1 MPSGFDGCGFTA
13 FMVPPWFVLVFM
25 SRTIDTSARS
35 VKEPRHGF
43 TFSTPTRRTG
53 RGRAVYLG
61 ADHPQATVSRP
72 GGGPRVRAGRQDR
85 TQPVANRR
93 PCAACSIKNVWRAV
107 LADAERVV
115 LRVALASLVGR
126 LRQLWLV
133 PILAVDVRAHPER
146 SQVDLR
152 PVRERAS
159 GRLAGEA

>member
-1 MPSGFDGCGFTA
+1 MTSLSPPNGAATPTPRDGTA
-13 FMVPPWFVLVFM
+13 EKH
-25 SRTIDTSARS
+25 TSAYR
-35 VKEPRHGF
+35 RAQF
-43 TFSTPTRRTG
+43 TFSSPTRRTG

-72 GGGPRVRAGRQDR
+72 GGGPHPRAGRQDR
-85 TQPVANRR
+85 TQPIANRR
-93 PCAACSIKNVWRAV
+93 PCAACSIKNVPRAV

-133 PILAVDVRAHPER
+133 SILAVDVRAHPVW

-152 PVRERAS
+152 SVRERF
-159 GRLAGEA
+159 GCRVAGEA